1 MTSNDESLVYSVGEA
16 GKKLGISR
24 SLAYSLARAGKLPG
38 VISLGHRLVVSRR
51 IIEAVLNGDVHFNGK
66 SQS

>member
-1 MTSNDESLVYSVGEA
+1 MTSNNESLVYSVEEA

-24 SLAYSLARAGKLPG
+24 SLAYSLARARKLPG
-38 VISLGHRLVVSRR
+38 VIFLGHRLVVSRR
-51 IIEAVLNGDVHFNGK
+51 MIEAVLNGEIQFNEK